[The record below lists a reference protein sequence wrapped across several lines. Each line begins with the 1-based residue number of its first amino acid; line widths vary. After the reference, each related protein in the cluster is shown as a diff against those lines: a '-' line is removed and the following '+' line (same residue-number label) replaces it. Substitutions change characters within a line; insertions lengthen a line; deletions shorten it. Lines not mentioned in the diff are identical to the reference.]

1 MASNNNSKIISKAS
15 PHTIK
20 KFELVEEYIKAWAQK
35 LMLTDFCHG
44 LVFIDCMCNSGIYTD
59 SDGNNVEGTPVRVA
73 KVLLDVAHRYP
84 HKQVQMYLND
94 ISEQKIE
101 ELKKHL
107 PPDERNFQI
116 ITSSRDRDELLDTIG
131 PQLYSRQHLHFF
143 LFYDPYDASINWR
156 VLIPFLRNWG
166 EVMINHMVLDTA
178 RAITQVK
185 RESTKEKYANTYLTD
200 FEKLV
205 PFGSDKKAYEM
216 RVEEIIQELKGQR
229 RYFVGSFPFYN
240 TQNSKLYSLIH
251 CTSNIEGFKLY
262 KMTAWKT
269 FGGKSSTKDT
279 HGNQFQLAL
288 DFSNGGFI
296 APATDESCFFVS
308 DIAKYLQKSFS
319 GQSNVPLEA
328 LWQLL
333 DYHPVF
339 PSKGFRN
346 EIRAELK
353 NTYRASFDQI
363 TNPVTG
369 KIQKVVSFEKGNT
382 SYE

>member
-20 KFELVEEYIKAWAQK
+20 KFELVEEYIKAWSQK
-35 LMLTDFCHG
+35 LMLTDSCHG

-59 SDGNNVEGTPVRVA
+59 SHGNNVEGTPVRVA
-73 KVLLDVAHRYP
+73 KVLLDVAHGYP

-94 ISEQKIE
+94 ISEQKID

-116 ITSSRDRDELLDTIG
+116 ITSSKDRDKLLDTIG

-229 RYFVGSFPFYN
+229 KYFVGSFPFYN

-262 KMTAWKT
+262 KTTAWKT

-279 HGNQFQLAL
+279 HGDQFQLAL

-319 GQSNVPLEA
+319 GQSNVSLEA

-339 PSKGFRN
+339 PSEGFRN

-353 NTYRASFDQI
+353 NTYGATFDQI

-369 KIQKVVSFEKGNT
+369 KRQIVVSFAKGNT

>member
-1 MASNNNSKIISKAS
+1 
-15 PHTIK
+15 
-20 KFELVEEYIKAWAQK
+20 
-35 LMLTDFCHG
+35 MLTDFCHG

>member
-1 MASNNNSKIISKAS
+1 MANNNKIISKAS

-35 LMLTDFCHG
+35 LMLTESCHG
-44 LVFIDCMCNSGIYTD
+44 LVFIDCMCNSGIYE
-59 SDGNNVEGTPVRVA
+59 NNVEGTPLRVS

-84 HKQVQMYLND
+84 LKQIQIFLND
-94 ISEQKIE
+94 NDEQKIE

-107 PPDERNFQI
+107 PLNERNFQI
-116 ITSSRDRDELLDTIG
+116 VTSIQDRDELLETIG
-131 PQLYSRQHLHFF
+131 PQLYSHPHLHFF

-185 RESTKEKYANTYLTD
+185 REATKEKYRNTYLTD

-205 PFGSDKKAYEM
+205 PFGSDKKAYEA
-216 RVEEIIQELKGQR
+216 RVEEIIRELKGHR
-229 RYFVGSFPFYN
+229 RYFVGSFPFFN
-240 TQNSKLYSLIH
+240 TQNSQLYSLIH

-262 KMTAWKT
+262 KSTAWKT

-279 HGNQFQLAL
+279 HGAQFQLTL
-288 DFSNGGFI
+288 DFNNDGFI
-296 APATDESCFFVS
+296 APATDESCFFVT
-308 DIAKYLQKSFS
+308 DIAKYLQKSFA
-319 GQSNVPLEA
+319 GQSNVALES
-328 LWQLL
+328 LWRLL
-333 DYHPVF
+333 DYHPIF
-339 PSKGFRN
+339 PSEGFRN

-353 NTYRASFDQI
+353 NTYGATFNLI
-363 TNPVTG
+363 TDPATG
-369 KIQKVVSFEKGNT
+369 KKQTVVSFLKGNIC
-382 SYE
+382 YE

>member
-1 MASNNNSKIISKAS
+1 MASSNNSKIISKAS

-35 LMLTDFCHG
+35 LMLTDYCHG
-44 LVFIDCMCNSGIYTD
+44 LVFIDCMCNSGVYEG
-59 SDGNNVEGTPVRVA
+59 SDGNIVEGTPLRVA
-73 KVLLDVAHRYP
+73 KALLDVAHRYP
-84 HKQVQMYLND
+84 LKQVQIYLND
-94 ISEQKIE
+94 KSEQKIE

-107 PPDERNFQI
+107 PSDERNFQI
-116 ITSSRDRDELLDTIG
+116 ITSAKDGNELLETIG
-131 PQLYSRQHLHFF
+131 PQLYSQQHLHFF

-156 VLIPFLRNWG
+156 VLIPFFRNWG
-166 EVMINHMVLDTA
+166 EIIINHMVLDTA

-205 PFGSDKKAYEM
+205 PFGSNKKAYEA

-229 RYFVGSFPFYN
+229 RYFVGSFPFFN
-240 TQNSKLYSLIH
+240 TQNSQLYSLVH

-262 KMTAWKT
+262 KTTAWKT

-288 DFSNGGFI
+288 DFNNGGFI
-296 APATDESCFFVS
+296 TPATDESCFFVT
-308 DIAKYLQKSFS
+308 DIAKYLQKSFT
-319 GQSNVPLEA
+319 GQSNIPLES

-333 DYHPVF
+333 DYHPIF
-339 PSKGFRN
+339 PSEGFRK
-346 EIRAELK
+346 EIRNELK
-353 NTYRASFDQI
+353 NTYGATFTQI
-363 TNPVTG
+363 TNPAIG
-369 KIQKVVSFEKGNT
+369 KKQTVVSFLKGNI